1 MAEREDCVMVEL
13 LPKPKTEV
21 VRRQILVLK
30 CERFLT
36 DEEKK
41 KIIDRVKKEM
51 EDGLVFLPFYLTVIT
66 VDEDSVVIMD

>member
-1 MAEREDCVMVEL
+1 MVEL

-36 DEEKK
+36 EEEKK

-51 EDGLVFLPFYLTVIT
+51 EDGIVFLPFYLTATT
-66 VDEDSVVIMD
+66 VDKDSVVIMD

>member
-1 MAEREDCVMVEL
+1 MVEL

-30 CERFLT
+30 CDRFLT
-36 DEEKK
+36 NEEKK
-41 KIIDRVKKEM
+41 LIIGRVKKEM
-51 EDGLVFLPFYLTVIT
+51 EEGLVFLPAYLTAIT

>member
-1 MAEREDCVMVEL
+1 MMVKL

-36 DEEKK
+36 GEEKK
-41 KIIDRVKKEM
+41 LIIDRVKKEM
-51 EDGLVFLPFYLTVIT
+51 EDGLVFLPAYITAIT
-66 VDEDSVVIMD
+66 VDNDGEVIMD

>member
-1 MAEREDCVMVEL
+1 MVEL

-30 CERFLT
+30 CERLLT

-41 KIIDRVKKEM
+41 KIIERVKKEM
-51 EDGLVFLPFYLTVIT
+51 EDGIVFLPFYLTAIT
-66 VDEDSVVIMD
+66 VDEDRVVIMD

>member
-1 MAEREDCVMVEL
+1 MMVEL

-30 CERFLT
+30 SERFLT

-51 EDGLVFLPFYLTVIT
+51 EDGLVVLPFFLTAIT

>member
-1 MAEREDCVMVEL
+1 MVEL

-36 DEEKK
+36 EEEKK

-51 EDGLVFLPFYLTVIT
+51 EDGIVFLPFYLTAIT
-66 VDEDSVVIMD
+66 VDKDSVVIMD

>member
-1 MAEREDCVMVEL
+1 MVEL

-21 VRRQILVLK
+21 IRRQILVLK

-51 EDGLVFLPFYLTVIT
+51 EDGLVFLPFYLTAIT

>member
-1 MAEREDCVMVEL
+1 MVEL
-13 LPKPKTEV
+13 LPNPKTEV
-21 VRRQILVLK
+21 VRRQVLVLK

-41 KIIDRVKKEM
+41 RIIDRVKKEM
-51 EDGLVFLPFYLTVIT
+51 EDGLVFLPFYLTAIT

>member
-1 MAEREDCVMVEL
+1 MVEL

-51 EDGLVFLPFYLTVIT
+51 EDGLVFLPFYLTAIT
-66 VDEDSVVIMD
+66 VDKDSMVIMD